1 MIIGRLGIALTIVL
15 TVYSQLVA
23 KWVIRGSGPL
33 PEDWS
38 GRLHFVGRLF
48 GNPWIWSMFAA
59 AFLASIAWWAALS
72 KLDLS
77 YAYPFMSL
85 SFALVFVASAILF
98 REPLP
103 ANRIAGLALIVLGVV
118 ILGR

>member
-1 MIIGRLGIALTIVL
+1 MMVGRLGIAMTIVL
-15 TVYSQLVA
+15 TVYAQLVA
-23 KWVIRGSGPL
+23 KWVIRGIGPL

-38 GRLHFVGRLF
+38 GRFHFIGRLL
-48 GNPWIWSMFAA
+48 GSPWIWSVFVAA
-59 AFLASIAWWAALS
+59 VLASMTWWAALS

-85 SFALVFVASAILF
+85 SFALVFVASAVLF
-98 REPLP
+98 REPLS
-103 ANRIAGLALIVLGVV
+103 ANRIAGLVLIMAGVV